1 MLTKLQALVMDQI
14 ELRLAAVKVAEV
26 CERRADPGREP
37 RCVLFGTGA
46 RPYLCWVARNW
57 EVIGAQQFA
66 A

>member
-26 CERRADPGREP
+26 CERRADPDREP

-46 RPYLCWVARNW
+46 APYLSGGGTGR
-57 EVIGAQQFA
+57 
-66 A
+66 